1 MRVHYPKFRNMA
13 HTFSLCMFSLLPKD
27 LTFIFYFIVCMPF
40 KCGTGN
46 DTVCNNYQSLHIK
59 RMMPLGISYAEMNRY
74 DYRGFA
80 NIAHVTNIN
89 AFRYLFMSLDT
100 NKAICRC
107 NIHDSLYINIPKT
120 FVRSLVTF

>member
-13 HTFSLCMFSLLPKD
+13 DTFYLCMFSLLPRD
-27 LTFIFYFIVCMPF
+27 LTFIFYFNVCMPF
-40 KCGTGN
+40 KCGTGD
-46 DTVCNNYQSLHIK
+46 DTVCFNYQSLHIK
-59 RMMPLGISYAEMNRY
+59 RMMTLGISYAQMNRY
-74 DYRGFA
+74 DYIYYRGFA

-89 AFRYLFMSLDT
+89 AFRYFFMPLGT

-120 FVRSLVTF
+120 FVRS